1 MKTEY
6 NVHFLF
12 AIEFQFNKERSK
24 FILLDF
30 SLGTTNIMGGAPST
44 NAAEIAAAAMQ
55 KRTQE
60 EVIAFVMPIY
70 YSKAPLLPHEKE
82 QAIKAWRYISAGQ
95 SPEFFRLKKEDPNNV
110 PCKSPMEFFGN
121 QFYRRLL
128 EVHPTCRGL
137 FTKSTMKQGQLLLRM
152 ISFAVSELDEDESKF
167 IKTFQNLATCHNK
180 IGVKACECK

>member
-1 MKTEY
+1 
-6 NVHFLF
+6 
-12 AIEFQFNKERSK
+12 
-24 FILLDF
+24 
-30 SLGTTNIMGGAPST
+30 MGGSAST
-44 NAAEIAAAAMQ
+44 NASEIAIQAMK
-55 KRTQE
+55 KRTEE

-70 YSKAPLLPHEKE
+70 YSKVPLLPEEKDK
-82 QAIKAWRYISAGQ
+82 AIKAWKYISTGQ

-152 ISFAVSELDEDESKF
+152 ISFALSELDENDDAKF
-167 IKTFQNLATCHNK
+167 LKTFQNLASCHNK
-180 IGVKACECK
+180 IGVKAVECEYLCIVFIVNCSEISDFSLF